1 MWSSTTKQYQDP
13 RTASCPSFKPPDPT
27 YTNQKAYDIFPPD
40 APPDYYYYIS
50 SNGTNTPSRSST
62 VIGNES
68 CCSSSFG
75 STIKGK
81 GGAGVGLIGGA
92 GGLYSEHMITMTS
105 TPPQQQSA
113 WLKRRRQFSAR
124 GRILL
129 GIFGMIVFLL
139 ILAGLVVWIGNAFIL
154 PQVPYTTKYS
164 QNTKHMNASIEDPI

>member
-1 MWSSTTKQYQDP
+1 MWSSPTKQYQDP
-13 RTASCPSFKPPDPT
+13 RTSSCPSFKPPDPT

-40 APPDYYYYIS
+40 APPDYYYYIN

-62 VIGNES
+62 VIGDES
-68 CCSSSFG
+68 CSGSSFG

-81 GGAGVGLIGGA
+81 GVGGGVGVI

-113 WLKRRRQFSAR
+113 WLKSRRQFSAR
-124 GRILL
+124 GRIIL
-129 GIFGMIVFLL
+129 GTFGMIVFLL

-164 QNTKHMNASIEDPI
+164 QNTKHMNTSIEDPI